1 MSNSWKQPRAD
12 ASEKSASVTGAVVV
26 DETADRRRHD
36 AWRRR
41 SAAQAVAAWEL
52 LWWATEPTLASCYP
66 RGRPTSDARENAR
79 GRRIPIRADLHAIDA
94 TLIPSSRRLI

>member
-1 MSNSWKQPRAD
+1 MEA
-12 ASEKSASVTGAVVV
+12 AA
-26 DETADRRRHD
+26 RRRIRKVGISGGRRRGRD
-36 AWRRR
+36 RSPAYAWRRR

-52 LWWATEPTLASCYP
+52 LWWATEATLASCYP
-66 RGRPTSDARENAR
+66 RGRPTSDARDHAR

>member
-1 MSNSWKQPRAD
+1 MSSSWKQPRAD
-12 ASEKSASVTGAVVV
+12 ASEKSASVAGAVV
-26 DETADRRRHD
+26 DETTVPRTRGGGDP
-36 AWRRR
+36 
-41 SAAQAVAAWEL
+41 AQAVAAWEL
-52 LWWATEPTLASCYP
+52 LWWATEATLASCYP

>member
-1 MSNSWKQPRAD
+1 MSNSWKQPHAD
-12 ASEKSASVTGAVVV
+12 ASEKSASVAGAAV
-26 DETADRRRHD
+26 DETADPAD

-52 LWWATEPTLASCYP
+52 LWWATEATLASCYP
-66 RGRPTSDARENAR
+66 RGRPTSDARDNAR

-94 TLIPSSRRLI
+94 TLIRAAGD